1 VFMKGL
7 ISEKYY
13 NLLEKSANKPA
24 VLVAFLRE
32 FYPVDNKLYGF
43 IGKLVQLYGE
53 IIVFESVL
61 ITVMSDIDPLNFKS
75 YLARVCKNLFLERA
89 LQSTS
94 PDLTNI
100 ANNNLERL
108 YRSNDEQTKTERSN
122 LGKRICRISK

>member
-1 VFMKGL
+1 MKGS

-13 NLLEKSANKPA
+13 NLLEKSANKLA

-32 FYPVDNKLYGF
+32 FYPADNKLYGF
-43 IGKLVQLYGE
+43 IGRLVQLYGE
-53 IIVFESVL
+53 IIVFESIL
-61 ITVMSDIDPLNFKS
+61 ITVMSDIDPLNFKA
-75 YLARVCKNLFLERA
+75 YLARVCKNLFLERT

-94 PDLTNI
+94 SDLTGV
-100 ANNNLERL
+100 ANNNLVRL

>member
-1 VFMKGL
+1 MKGS

-24 VLVAFLRE
+24 ILVAFLRE
-32 FYPVDNKLYGF
+32 FYPVEDKLYGF

-53 IIVFESVL
+53 VIVFEGIL

-75 YLARVCKNLFLERA
+75 YLARVCKNLFLERT

-94 PDLTNI
+94 SDLTNI
-100 ANNNLERL
+100 ANNNLVRL
-108 YRSNDEQTKTERSN
+108 YRSDDEQTKTERSG

>member
-1 VFMKGL
+1 MKGS

-61 ITVMSDIDPLNFKS
+61 ITIMSDIDPLNFKS
-75 YLARVCKNLFLERA
+75 YLARVCKNLFLERT

-100 ANNNLERL
+100 ANNNLVRL
-108 YRSNDEQTKTERSN
+108 YRSNDEQTKTKRSS

>member
-1 VFMKGL
+1 MKGS

-13 NLLEKSANKPA
+13 NLLEKSANKSA

-32 FYPVDNKLYGF
+32 FYPVDDKLYGF

-75 YLARVCKNLFLERA
+75 YLARVCKNLFLERT
-89 LQSTS
+89 LQNIST
-94 PDLTNI
+94 DLTKI
-100 ANNNLERL
+100 ANNNLVRL
-108 YRSNDEQTKTERSN
+108 YRSDDEQTKTERSN

>member
-1 VFMKGL
+1 MFMKGS

-61 ITVMSDIDPLNFKS
+61 ITIMSDIDPLNFKS
-75 YLARVCKNLFLERA
+75 YLARVCKNLFLERT

-100 ANNNLERL
+100 ANNNLVRL
-108 YRSNDEQTKTERSN
+108 YRSNDEQTKTKRSS